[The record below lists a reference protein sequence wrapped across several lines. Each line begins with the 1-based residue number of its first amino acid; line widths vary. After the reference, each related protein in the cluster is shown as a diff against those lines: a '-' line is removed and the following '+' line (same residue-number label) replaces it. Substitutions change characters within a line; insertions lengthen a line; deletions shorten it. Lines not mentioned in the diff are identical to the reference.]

1 MFKKIILSLLLFAL
15 LISPMAI
22 ISAAENFEF
31 EITLIKEKYEF
42 ILEIINLALAVIVA
56 VFAIQVSALMKGG
69 NMEKIWTFIFF
80 GLFSFSILEVYGT
93 LKNFKILQ
101 IEGLGDVIEFLI
113 LMFFLIAAFKMKKM
127 LEKTFSE

>member
-1 MFKKIILSLLLFAL
+1 MFKKIILSLLLFSL

-80 GLFSFSILEVYGT
+80 GLFSL
-93 LKNFKILQ
+93 
-101 IEGLGDVIEFLI
+101 
-113 LMFFLIAAFKMKKM
+113 FFFQFAVFIKLDNPIAY
-127 LEKTFSE
+127 